1 MARIKYI
8 NQSLNKKTEKK
19 NKNKQKQKIEWL
31 PIKKNTAEQ
40 QIKYLT
46 FAG

>member
-8 NQSLNKKTEKK
+8 NSKLKQKNRKK

-31 PIKKNTAEQ
+31 LIKKNTAEH